1 MWGIDGRWGRVEFG
15 GIHVNVQD
23 IVHGNI
29 GNIGKFLGY
38 RAIRGIEGI
47 GQC

>member
-1 MWGIDGRWGRVEFG
+1 MAVGEGLNLAVYMI
-15 GIHVNVQD
+15 NVQD